1 MSVWRRV
8 DLWNCRASVCLSV
21 RLSVRSIIRPPHA
34 AAAGLLLWARRPAD
48 IDRFLHGR
56 RSAANASNVTCSA
69 RKLNTQT
76 CHCCIISS
84 NLWVLFLC
92 PRRPSYRP
100 PGHYVFVLFVRLRAC
115 VYARRG
121 GGFLDALLN
130 ALLCPNGIRCHL
142 TLWMYRTLRSST
154 DACIRI
160 YKFWSSHEIRF
171 NYKSQLDLW
180 ISWLRTMIGIH
191 RPPGVRPVARASAGF
206 RLGGQCPRCSLRRR
220 KFWKFDYEM
229 VHSEVYWIN
238 MWSE

>member
-76 CHCCIISS
+76 CHCRIISS

-121 GGFLDALLN
+121 EGSLTHFSIPFCVLMEFA
-130 ALLCPNGIRCHL
+130 AIWRCECTERWGLQETPVYEYISSGHL
-142 TLWMYRTLRSST
+142 MRSASTTNLSST
-154 DACIRI
+154 C
-160 YKFWSSHEIRF
+160 E
-171 NYKSQLDLW
+171 
-180 ISWLRTMIGIH
+180 
-191 RPPGVRPVARASAGF
+191 SAGYELWSGYTG
-206 RLGGQCPRCSLRRR
+206 RLAFVQ
-220 KFWKFDYEM
+220 
-229 VHSEVYWIN
+229 
-238 MWSE
+238 